1 MLRVVC
7 YTSGTTGDPKGVLYS
22 HKSIVVH
29 ASVVSLPDSFCLS
42 ATDTVMPVVPMFHV
56 NAWGIPYASAMV
68 GSRLI
73 LRGPNL
79 DGQSL
84 IELMNE
90 EGVTMALAIPTIWEE
105 VLEILRDTGTTLDT
119 VERIF
124 SGGPRSPAG

>member
-1 MLRVVC
+1 
-7 YTSGTTGDPKGVLYS
+7 
-22 HKSIVVH
+22 
-29 ASVVSLPDSFCLS
+29 
-42 ATDTVMPVVPMFHV
+42 
-56 NAWGIPYASAMV
+56 MV

-73 LRGPNL
+73 LPGPNL

-119 VERIF
+119 VERIL